1 LGNSLQKK
9 IQSINK
15 YLLYIKI
22 TYNNNKEIKSNKHKI
37 EFPVKEI
44 NLNHSLLYLHEINKN
59 SGILKFS
66 IFFNYQ
72 KKTKKLKDKILKI
85 TDLSYNKKHSLILN
99 FPFESEL
106 KLNYILS
113 EDKKELESFIK

>member
-1 LGNSLQKK
+1 MGNSLQKK

-44 NLNHSLLYLHEINKN
+44 NLNHSLLYLHEINKD

-72 KKTKKLKDKILKI
+72 KKTKKLNIIKSIL
-85 TDLSYNKKHSLILN
+85 
-99 FPFESEL
+99 
-106 KLNYILS
+106 
-113 EDKKELESFIK
+113 